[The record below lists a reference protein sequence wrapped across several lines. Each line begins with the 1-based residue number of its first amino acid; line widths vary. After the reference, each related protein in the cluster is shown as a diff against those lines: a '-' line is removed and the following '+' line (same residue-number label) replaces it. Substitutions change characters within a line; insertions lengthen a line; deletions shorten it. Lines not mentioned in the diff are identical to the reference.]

1 MKTFEIKIK
10 GSGTKAEIVQAL
22 IDLANDIDNRKLKEL
37 SKGVELEDGTLM
49 TEIDEAGEY
58 PGV

>member
-22 IDLANDIDNRKLKEL
+22 IDLANDIDNRKTKEL
-37 SKGVELEDGTLM
+37 DEFEADDGTLF
-49 TEIDEAGEY
+49 TEIDEIDTKD
-58 PGV
+58 